1 MMSVSKWAYSPERC
15 DGQPCCGDCDLC
27 NLMDIDIG
35 DSEDEFPQSSHK
47 VPKMAESLGMMYNM
61 MGRTV
66 AFISDLQE
74 KRALHN
80 GRRWGE

>member
-1 MMSVSKWAYSPERC
+1 MSCDKWAYDPKRC
-15 DGQPCCGDCDLC
+15 DDTLCCGDCDFCTLWQEY
-27 NLMDIDIG
+27 
-35 DSEDEFPQSSHK
+35 SVDEFPQSSHK
-47 VPKMAESLGMMYNM
+47 VPKMAESLGMIYNM